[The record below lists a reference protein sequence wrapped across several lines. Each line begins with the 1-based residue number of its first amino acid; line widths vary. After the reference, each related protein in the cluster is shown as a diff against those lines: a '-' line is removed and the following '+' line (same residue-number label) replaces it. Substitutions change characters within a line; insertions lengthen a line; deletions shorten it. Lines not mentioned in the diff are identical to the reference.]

1 MRFFVTR
8 RYAARYIFIIGFLLM
23 FLGTAFL
30 FSSSLKN
37 PKTPVFIS
45 FLLVILGI
53 ALASFAIK
61 LNRRSLYLF
70 FAALF
75 LQAGLFLF
83 LYALGI
89 IPLKL
94 SQLWPLLSVFS
105 GLALLPTGWH
115 RYGAPKVSYIVPSVA
130 FVLLGAGLMIFAL
143 NIVPVSF
150 AQFVINWWPLLIVLT
165 GLTML
170 LVSLST
176 KLPGGIIKKE

>member
-1 MRFFVTR
+1 MQFFVTR
-8 RYAARYIFIIGFLLM
+8 RSSARYFFIIGFFLM

-30 FSSSLKN
+30 FSSSMNN
-37 PKTPVFIS
+37 PKAPVLIS
-45 FLLVILGI
+45 FLLVLLGI
-53 ALASFAIK
+53 ALAVLATK

-89 IPLKL
+89 IPSNI

-105 GLALLPTGWH
+105 GLALLPAGWH
-115 RYGAPKVSYIVPSVA
+115 RYSAFKARYVVPSVT

-143 NIVPVSF
+143 KKTPFSL
-150 AQFVINWWPLLIVLT
+150 AQFVINWWPLLIAFT
-165 GLTML
+165 GLTLL
-170 LVSLST
+170 LVSLGT
-176 KLPGGIIKKE
+176 KIQGNRQ